1 MSKVYVCLKAAHAI
15 MADMG
20 SLALSVDGLEAI
32 NLFLDEF
39 LFILLTAVSHP
50 VDIFRIKSVFHELL
64 PRLSKHALIEAD
76 MELKRHLKVG
86 DCTES
91 SLGIMNIQERCARHC
106 TLSDHRSQS
115 SDIII
120 IYLTVIVEHIAEY
133 LLCSIADQA
142 DVESISLKEVFAGL
156 LNDIN
161 INHIFEK
168 MKLKDQLQ
176 KNMSCLNENNEKEEE
191 EDAVELM
198 NGTKHINALSKND
211 LTFTDETITAD
222 AARKS
227 SENEHR
233 KNSLKRHFSL
243 FNSNHK
249 KVTTHRHQSTQLAK
263 RPLPSPLATDFEDLF
278 RSGDTKRVSLT
289 PHRLKSIEV
298 SQLPDSPVHSPP
310 LSPKE
315 PEQKTR
321 IERTSIRVIRRP
333 SEGCIRGPEKEL
345 VYVIPTPLRQPLKSK
360 KIDKA
365 CQTDSEQDDEQERQ
379 IVEWLLLA

>member
-20 SLALSVDGLEAI
+20 PLALSLDGLEAI

-50 VDIFRIKSVFHELL
+50 VDIFRIKTVFHQLL

-91 SLGIMNIQERCARHC
+91 SLGIMNIQESCASHC

-142 DVESISLKEVFAGL
+142 DMESISLKEVFTGL
-156 LNDIN
+156 LNDRN
-161 INHIFEK
+161 INHVFEQ

-176 KNMSCLNENNEKEEE
+176 KNMSFLNENNAKEEE

-198 NGTKHINALSKND
+198 NGTKHTNALSKND
-211 LTFTDETITAD
+211 LTFTDEIITAD
-222 AARKS
+222 TARKS

-233 KNSLKRHFSL
+233 KNTLKRRFSL

-249 KVTTHRHQSTQLAK
+249 KGTTHRHQPTQHAK
-263 RPLPSPLATDFEDLF
+263 QSLPSPLATDFEDLF

-298 SQLPDSPVHSPP
+298 SQLPDSPVQSPP
-310 LSPKE
+310 LSPQE
-315 PEQKTR
+315 PEPKTR
-321 IERTSIRVIRRP
+321 TERTSIRVIQRP
-333 SEGCIRGPEKEL
+333 YEGCIRGSEKEL
-345 VYVIPTPLRQPLKSK
+345 VYVIPTPLRQPLKPK